1 MIKAISIIGL
11 FGYKE
16 INIIFNHDITIL
28 TGLNGSGKTT
38 VLNIIN
44 DISTGNYYN
53 LYNYKFSSIN
63 VKFADKSEIIAKY
76 NIETNKDKPTISMF
90 LKKGRKQVPIIIEN
104 FDEIAE
110 KIPSDI
116 WSEIDEDIEELVQIN
131 PRAWKDIYTG
141 ERYTRSEILQKFAY
155 RDSLLKKYIITNN
168 LLQGLMPDVCK
179 YIGTNRLIRFENIKT
194 RYRELERKM
203 VSSIDLI
210 AKNIKEEIV
219 NESSKYISYSQNIDS
234 TYPFRLIEK
243 SKKTSD
249 LSKINNTI
257 NDLDLLIE
265 RLFDVGLIE
274 NKSKK
279 TFKVKNTI
287 SDFEL
292 RALNLYYN
300 DQLEKFNYLLPL
312 EKKLKIFKDK
322 ITAKLQNSK
331 SIEFSKDFGF
341 KIYSLVPTSVEIPVN
356 TLSSGEQHEII
367 MLYDLLFSKENVKLF
382 LIDEPEI
389 SLHLDWQREYIADL
403 MEILGSN
410 SNMQI
415 VIATHAPAIIGNYLN
430 KCVEI

>member
-1 MIKAISIIGL
+1 M
-11 FGYKE
+11 
-16 INIIFNHDITIL
+16 
-28 TGLNGSGKTT
+28 
-38 VLNIIN
+38 
-44 DISTGNYYN
+44 
-53 LYNYKFSSIN
+53 
-63 VKFADKSEIIAKY
+63 
-76 NIETNKDKPTISMF
+76 
-90 LKKGRKQVPIIIEN
+90 
-104 FDEIAE
+104 
-110 KIPSDI
+110 
-116 WSEIDEDIEELVQIN
+116 
-131 PRAWKDIYTG
+131 
-141 ERYTRSEILQKFAY
+141 
-155 RDSLLKKYIITNN
+155 
-168 LLQGLMPDVCK
+168 
-179 YIGTNRLIRFENIKT
+179 
-194 RYRELERKM
+194 
-203 VSSIDLI
+203 
-210 AKNIKEEIV
+210 
-219 NESSKYISYSQNIDS
+219 
-234 TYPFRLIEK
+234 
-243 SKKTSD
+243 
-249 LSKINNTI
+249 
-257 NDLDLLIE
+257 
-265 RLFDVGLIE
+265 FDVGLIE